1 MTITQLEY
9 IVALAEHQNF
19 SKAADFCCVSQP
31 SLSMQIQKLEEEL
44 NVLIFNRKAK
54 PICPSPQGEEILQT
68 ARRILVDAKSILSLS
83 KGWSADVSG
92 SVSIGVIPTIAP
104 YLIPKFLSKFQKSF
118 PHLSIRIAE
127 TTTENIKKELKA
139 GKLDIGILVT
149 PLNEEFIEIPLY
161 YEELFLYSN
170 ACNSL
175 GEIEKI
181 LDPEKL
187 WLLEEGHCLSNQVNS
202 ICNMQNRQHVESRIA
217 YDTGSLE
224 TIVRLAEDG
233 NGQTIIPQM
242 LINYL
247 DPANQ
252 NKVFDL
258 PSPSPVREI
267 SIVHTNQYTRK
278 GIIQAF
284 KKAILA
290 EIPEE
295 WLKLTGRSIIPI

>member
-44 NVLIFNRKAK
+44 NVVIFNRKAK

-118 PHLSIRIAE
+118 PQLSIRIAE

-149 PLNEEFIEIPLY
+149 PLNEEFIEMPLY

-175 GEIEKI
+175 GEIDKI

-247 DPANQ
+247 DPTNQ

-290 EIPEE
+290 EIPKE

>member
-44 NVLIFNRKAK
+44 NVIIFNRKAK
-54 PICPSPQGEEILQT
+54 PICPSPQGEEIINT
-68 ARRILVDAKSILSLS
+68 ARRILVDTKSILSLS

-118 PHLSIRIAE
+118 PQLSIRIAE

-149 PLNEEFIEIPLY
+149 PLNDEFVEIPLY

-170 ACNSL
+170 AYNSL

-187 WLLEEGHCLSNQVNS
+187 WLLEEGHCLSNQINS

-242 LINYL
+242 LINFL
-247 DPANQ
+247 DPTNQ

>member
-44 NVLIFNRKAK
+44 NVIIFNRKAK
-54 PICPSPQGEEILQT
+54 PICPSPQGEEIINT
-68 ARRILVDAKSILSLS
+68 ARRILVDTKSILSLS

-118 PHLSIRIAE
+118 PQLSIRIAE

-149 PLNEEFIEIPLY
+149 PLNDEFVEIPLY

-170 ACNSL
+170 AYNSL

-247 DPANQ
+247 DPTNQ

-284 KKAILA
+284 KKAILT

>member
-44 NVLIFNRKAK
+44 NVVIFNRKAK

-118 PHLSIRIAE
+118 PQLSIRIAE

-170 ACNSL
+170 ACNSI
-175 GEIEKI
+175 GEIDKI

-247 DPANQ
+247 DPTNQ

>member
-19 SKAADFCCVSQP
+19 SKAANFCCVSQP

-44 NVLIFNRKAK
+44 NVVIFNRKAK

-139 GKLDIGILVT
+139 EKLDIGILVT

-175 GEIEKI
+175 GEIDKI

-284 KKAILA
+284 KKAIMA

>member
-19 SKAADFCCVSQP
+19 SKAANFCCVSQP

-44 NVLIFNRKAK
+44 NVVIFNRKAK

-127 TTTENIKKELKA
+127 TTTENIKKELKD

-175 GEIEKI
+175 GEIDKI

>member
-44 NVLIFNRKAK
+44 NVIIFNRKAK
-54 PICPSPQGEEILQT
+54 PICPSPQGEEIINT
-68 ARRILVDAKSILSLS
+68 ARRILVDTKSILSLS

-118 PHLSIRIAE
+118 PQLSIRIAE

-149 PLNEEFIEIPLY
+149 PLNDEFVEIPLY

-170 ACNSL
+170 AYNSL

-247 DPANQ
+247 DPTNQ

>member
-44 NVLIFNRKAK
+44 NVVIFNRKAK

-118 PHLSIRIAE
+118 PQLSIRIAE

-175 GEIEKI
+175 GEIDKI

-247 DPANQ
+247 DPTNQ

>member
-44 NVLIFNRKAK
+44 NVVIFNRKAK

-83 KGWSADVSG
+83 KGWSTDVSG

-175 GEIEKI
+175 GEIDKI

-247 DPANQ
+247 DPTNQ

>member
-1 MTITQLEY
+1 
-9 IVALAEHQNF
+9 
-19 SKAADFCCVSQP
+19 
-31 SLSMQIQKLEEEL
+31 MQIQKLEEEL
-44 NVLIFNRKAK
+44 NVIIFNRKAK
-54 PICPSPQGEEILQT
+54 PICPSPQGEEIINT
-68 ARRILVDAKSILSLS
+68 ARRILVDTKSILSLS

-118 PHLSIRIAE
+118 PQLSIRIAE

-149 PLNEEFIEIPLY
+149 PLNDEFVEIPLY

-170 ACNSL
+170 AYNSL

-247 DPANQ
+247 DPTNQ

>member
-9 IVALAEHQNF
+9 IIALADYQNF

-44 NVLIFNRKAK
+44 NVVIFNRKAK
-54 PICPSPQGEEILQT
+54 PICPTPQGEEILLT
-68 ARRILVDAKSILSLS
+68 ARRILVDSKSILSLS
-83 KGWSADVSG
+83 KGWSSEVAG

-104 YLIPKFLSKFQKSF
+104 YLVPKFLSKFQKAF
-118 PHLSIRIAE
+118 PQLSIRIAE

-149 PLNEEFIEIPLY
+149 PLNEDFVEIPLY

-170 ACNSL
+170 AYDQE
-175 GEIEKI
+175 GRIENVV
-181 LDPEKL
+181 DPEKL

-202 ICNMQNRQHVESRIA
+202 ICNMQNRQHAESRIA

-242 LINYL
+242 LIPYL
-247 DPANQ
+247 DSANQ
-252 NKVFDL
+252 EKVFEL
-258 PSPSPVREI
+258 PSPSPVREV

-278 GIIQAF
+278 GIIHAF
-284 KKAILA
+284 RKAIVA
-290 EIPEE
+290 EIPVD
-295 WLKLTGRSIIPI
+295 WLTWTGRSIIPI

>member
-44 NVLIFNRKAK
+44 NVIIFNRKAK
-54 PICPSPQGEEILQT
+54 PICPSPQGEEIINT
-68 ARRILVDAKSILSLS
+68 ARRILVDTKSILSLS

-118 PHLSIRIAE
+118 PQLSIRIAE

-149 PLNEEFIEIPLY
+149 PLNDEFVEIPLY

-170 ACNSL
+170 AYNSL

-247 DPANQ
+247 DPTNQ

-290 EIPEE
+290 EIPED

>member
-44 NVLIFNRKAK
+44 NVVIFNRKAK

-118 PHLSIRIAE
+118 PQLSIRIAE

-149 PLNEEFIEIPLY
+149 PLNEEFIEMPLY

-175 GEIEKI
+175 GEIDKI

-247 DPANQ
+247 DPTNQ

>member
-44 NVLIFNRKAK
+44 NVVIFNRKAK

-175 GEIEKI
+175 GEIDKI

-247 DPANQ
+247 DPTNQ

>member
-44 NVLIFNRKAK
+44 NVVLFNRKAK

-175 GEIEKI
+175 GEIDKI

>member
-44 NVLIFNRKAK
+44 NVVIFNRKAK

-175 GEIEKI
+175 GEIDKI

>member
-44 NVLIFNRKAK
+44 NVVIFNRKAK

-68 ARRILVDAKSILSLS
+68 ARRILVDSKSILSLS
-83 KGWSADVSG
+83 KGWSTDVSG

-118 PHLSIRIAE
+118 PQLSIRIAE

-175 GEIEKI
+175 GEIDKI

-247 DPANQ
+247 DPTNQ

>member
-44 NVLIFNRKAK
+44 NVILFNRKAK
-54 PICPSPQGEEILQT
+54 PICPSPQGEEIINT
-68 ARRILVDAKSILSLS
+68 ARRILVDTKSILSLS

-149 PLNEEFIEIPLY
+149 PLNDEFVEIPLY

-170 ACNSL
+170 AYNSL
-175 GEIEKI
+175 GKIEKI

-247 DPANQ
+247 DPTNQ

-290 EIPEE
+290 EIPED

>member
-44 NVLIFNRKAK
+44 NVIIFNRKAK

-149 PLNEEFIEIPLY
+149 PLNDEFIEIPLY

-175 GEIEKI
+175 GEIDKI

>member
-44 NVLIFNRKAK
+44 NVVIFNRKAK

-83 KGWSADVSG
+83 KGWSTDVSG

-118 PHLSIRIAE
+118 PQLSIRIAE

-149 PLNEEFIEIPLY
+149 PLNEEFIEMPLY

-175 GEIEKI
+175 GEIDKI

-247 DPANQ
+247 DPTNQ

>member
-44 NVLIFNRKAK
+44 NVVIFNRKAK

-149 PLNEEFIEIPLY
+149 PLNEEFIEMPLY

-175 GEIEKI
+175 GEIDKI

-247 DPANQ
+247 DPTNQ

>member
-44 NVLIFNRKAK
+44 NVIIFNRKAK
-54 PICPSPQGEEILQT
+54 PICPSPQGEEIINT
-68 ARRILVDAKSILSLS
+68 ARRILVDTKSILSLS

-118 PHLSIRIAE
+118 PQLSIRIAE

-149 PLNEEFIEIPLY
+149 PLNDEFVEIPLY

-170 ACNSL
+170 AYNSL

-247 DPANQ
+247 DPTNQ
-252 NKVFDL
+252 NKVFNL

>member
-44 NVLIFNRKAK
+44 NVIIFNRKAK
-54 PICPSPQGEEILQT
+54 PICPSPQGEEIINT
-68 ARRILVDAKSILSLS
+68 ARRILVDTKSILSLS

-149 PLNEEFIEIPLY
+149 PLNDEFVEIPLY

-170 ACNSL
+170 AYNSL
-175 GEIEKI
+175 GKIEKI

-247 DPANQ
+247 DPTNQ

-290 EIPEE
+290 EIPED

>member
-118 PHLSIRIAE
+118 PQLSIRIAE

>member
-44 NVLIFNRKAK
+44 NVVIFNRKAK

-118 PHLSIRIAE
+118 PQLSIRIAE

-175 GEIEKI
+175 GEIDKI

>member
-44 NVLIFNRKAK
+44 NVIIFNRKAK
-54 PICPSPQGEEILQT
+54 PICPSPQGEEIINT
-68 ARRILVDAKSILSLS
+68 ARRILVDTKSILSLS

-118 PHLSIRIAE
+118 PQLSIRIAE

-149 PLNEEFIEIPLY
+149 PLNDEFVEIPLY

-170 ACNSL
+170 AYNSL

-242 LINYL
+242 LINFL
-247 DPANQ
+247 DPTNQ

>member
-44 NVLIFNRKAK
+44 NVVIFNRKAK

-83 KGWSADVSG
+83 KGWSTDVSG

-118 PHLSIRIAE
+118 PQLSIRIAE

-175 GEIEKI
+175 GEIDKI

-247 DPANQ
+247 DPTNQ

>member
-19 SKAADFCCVSQP
+19 SKAANFCCVSQP

-44 NVLIFNRKAK
+44 NVVIFNRKAK

-175 GEIEKI
+175 GEIDKI